1 MWARRR
7 PRQRSRVQEE
17 KKRAK
22 VAKEESWAKEQE
34 ARVKRTE
41 GEMKLLRNQREEG
54 TAKKTAELAH
64 SVLTNQAGIEAA
76 RCRISLLCEEQIS
89 AFIV

>member
-54 TAKKTAELAH
+54 TAKNTAELAH
-64 SVLTNQAGIEAA
+64 SVLPKTTKLELKRRAA
-76 RCRISLLCEEQIS
+76 ASPFCVKSRYLLL
-89 AFIV
+89 